1 MATPE
6 QTRLALVLNG
16 GVSLAV
22 WMGGVT
28 HELDLLRRASRGLQ
42 SDRPESVSPADH
54 ACFDMWQQVMRQ
66 AHTQVLVDV
75 IAGTSAGGLNG
86 SLLAAAIGRGTV
98 LPDLRKTWQEAAA
111 LTDDRLLGHPPYNSV
126 LDGRYFED
134 EIGKILHGMGGS
146 QREAEPVTLFVTA
159 TALDGLPEYLR
170 DGFGGRFQVA
180 DHRRIYK
187 FQHDPCAVVFRKAGA
202 ESDVWRPE
210 NHARGDFLNEKV
222 LDRLRLAAR
231 ASAGFPV
238 AFAPVD
244 ESPLL
249 EQRVRPAPEIPS
261 QGRDR
266 ASWIV
271 DGGLLNNAPFE
282 PVLGAIGDRRVDGPV
297 RRIVVY
303 IVPSTG
309 VAERHA
315 DTRPPCKATEWPSVL
330 GTAVSY
336 PREADFRNGTS
347 ELLDLMNR
355 QSFDRHLELFVRQ
368 IEPLR
373 DRDARK
379 NPSGPTDDPEALLK
393 QENERKAEVRD
404 ELRMLSESL
413 FREYRKSRISGAVWK
428 MRQLREEGRGVRS
441 LVGIPQ
447 AEGIDDIL
455 HNGHQPSWVPETKRA
470 LEDPQW
476 QPWVWGGSV
485 AERLMWTLVGDIERR
500 LRVSAAGQD
509 SPQCAPDEDVA
520 DARRREQSALT
531 EALDG
536 LSSCVRT
543 VRAVQDTLFGLIRN
557 AAETGGAPA
566 DRLDP
571 EQGPVALLNAVY
583 EQLGLKDVLGDQVH
597 NAVNAY
603 ADALRKVKDPVLSE
617 LEAVE
622 ILRFCLIA
630 EVVAHAFAS
639 PEELVEHTPQFE
651 FLRLGP
657 DDHSPV
663 FPLDKY
669 APLGDRKLY
678 GIRLGHFGAFVKPE
692 WRASDFTWGRL
703 DASHHLLRLF
713 IPDHQERRLIETSL
727 HEAILRAEI
736 GKEQMTRNLD
746 ELAEPD
752 DSLLFKRY
760 LDTKDGRHTAGRMV
774 EAVLSIL
781 AGKGST
787 DSGVKAEAGKVMFWR
802 AFGRRIGARQW
813 MGPSRLVCSP
823 ARWLWWWRIR
833 RDPATA
839 MRTTLLTALLAL
851 VSAMAGAFGLSV
863 LVRYLWKSDWS
874 WTLQLVTA
882 AAGMAVLLS
891 LEFIGTGLWCWA
903 ARHVSQRKASS
914 SNHRATSASGPGEG
928 PVATA

>member
-28 HELDLLRRASRGLQ
+28 HEIDLLRRASRGLR
-42 SDRPESVSPADH
+42 SGRPESVAPADQ
-54 ACFDMWQQVMRQ
+54 ACFETWQRVMRQ

-86 SLLAAAIGRGTV
+86 SLLAAAIGRGTA

-134 EIGKILHGMGGS
+134 EIGKILHGMSGNQGD
-146 QREAEPVTLFVTA
+146 AEPVTLFVTA

-170 DGFGGRFQVA
+170 DGFGGQFQVA

-202 ESDVWRPE
+202 ECDVWKPE
-210 NHARGDFLNEKV
+210 THARRDFLDEKV

-249 EQRVRPAPEIPS
+249 GQRVRPAPEIPS

-309 VAERHA
+309 VAERHSE
-315 DTRPPCKATEWPSVL
+315 TRPPCKATEWPSVL

-336 PREADFRNGTS
+336 PREADFRNGTA
-347 ELLDLMNR
+347 ELLALMNR
-355 QSFDRHLELFVRQ
+355 QSFDRHLELYVRQ
-368 IEPLR
+368 IEP
-373 DRDARK
+373 AHE
-379 NPSGPTDDPEALLK
+379 PETDP
-393 QENERKAEVRD
+393 RV
-404 ELRMLSESL
+404 ELHKLSETL
-413 FREYRKSRISGAVWK
+413 FPEYLRSRISGAVWK
-428 MRQLREEGRGVRS
+428 VRQLREEGRGVRS

-447 AEGIDDIL
+447 AEDIDDIL
-455 HNGHQPSWVPETKRA
+455 RHGRRPSWVPGSKRA
-470 LEDPQW
+470 LENPRW
-476 QPWVWGGSV
+476 RPWVWGVSV

-500 LRVSAAGQD
+500 LRANAAGQD

-520 DARRREQSALT
+520 DARRRDQSALT
-531 EALDG
+531 DALNG

-543 VRAVQDTLFGLIRN
+543 VRAVQDTVFALIRN
-557 AAETGGAPA
+557 ATEAGGSPA

-583 EQLGLKDVLGDQVH
+583 EQLGLKDVLGEQVH
-597 NAVNAY
+597 SAVKAY
-603 ADALRKVKDPVLSE
+603 ADALRKVKGPVVSGLGE
-617 LEAVE
+617 VE

-630 EVVAHAFAS
+630 EVVARAFAS

-678 GIRLGHFGAFVKPE
+678 GIRLNHFGAFVRPE

-713 IPDHQERRLIETSL
+713 IPDHQERRLVETEL

-736 GKEQMTRNLD
+736 GKEQMGRNLD

-752 DSLLFKRY
+752 DSLLFQRY
-760 LDTKDGRHTAGRMV
+760 LDTRNGRHTAGRMV
-774 EAVLSIL
+774 EAVLGIVV
-781 AGKGST
+781 GKGST
-787 DSGVKAEAGKVMFWR
+787 DTGVKAEAGKVMFRR
-802 AFGRRIGARQW
+802 AFGRRVEAWQW
-813 MGPSRLVCSP
+813 SGPSRLVCSP
-823 ARWLWWWRIR
+823 ARWLWWWRVR
-833 RDPATA
+833 SDPATA
-839 MRTTLLTALLAL
+839 MRTTLWAAMLTL
-851 VSAMAGAFGLSV
+851 VSAMAGAFGLAV
-863 LVRYLWKSDWS
+863 LVRYLWQSDWS
-874 WTLQLVTA
+874 WTLQLATA
-882 AAGMAVLLS
+882 AAGMAVLLG
-891 LEFIGTGLWCWA
+891 LEFIVTGLLCWT
-903 ARHVSQRKASS
+903 ARHVRQ
-914 SNHRATSASGPGEG
+914 
-928 PVATA
+928 

>member
-1 MATPE
+1 M
-6 QTRLALVLNG
+6 
-16 GVSLAV
+16 
-22 WMGGVT
+22 T
-28 HELDLLRRASRGLQ
+28 HELDLLRRASRGLR
-42 SDRPESVSPADH
+42 SDLPESVASDDQ
-54 ACFDMWQQVMRQ
+54 ACFDVWQRVMRQ

-86 SLLAAAIGRGTV
+86 SLLAAAIGRGTA

-111 LTDDRLLGHPPYNSV
+111 LADDRLLGRPPYNSV

-134 EIGKILHGMGGS
+134 EIGKILHGMCGN

-159 TALDGLPEYLR
+159 TALDGQPEYLR

-187 FQHDPCAVVFRKAGA
+187 FQHDPCAVVFRKTGA
-202 ESDVWRPE
+202 ECDEWKPE
-210 NHARGDFLNEKV
+210 NHARRDFLDEKV

-315 DTRPPCKATEWPSVL
+315 ETRPPCKATEWPSVL

-336 PREADFRNGTS
+336 PREADFRTGTA

-368 IEPLR
+368 IEPS
-373 DRDARK
+373 
-379 NPSGPTDDPEALLK
+379 PSGDRGARESPGEVADGPEALR
-393 QENERKAEVRD
+393 RKKEHAA
-404 ELRMLSESL
+404 ELRGELRELSESL
-413 FREYRKSRISGAVWK
+413 FHEYQKSRIRGAVWK
-428 MRQLREEGRGVRS
+428 VRQLREEGRGVRS
-441 LVGIPQ
+441 LVGIPH
-447 AEGIDDIL
+447 AEDIDDVL
-455 HNGHQPSWVPETKRA
+455 RNGRRPSWVPASEEA
-470 LEDPQW
+470 LEDPQCRR
-476 QPWVWGGSV
+476 WVWGASV
-485 AERLMWTLVGDIERR
+485 AERLMWTLVGDVERR
-500 LRVSAAGQD
+500 LRACAVGPD
-509 SPQCAPDEDVA
+509 SPQCAPDENVA
-520 DARRREQSALT
+520 AVRRSEQAALT
-531 EALDG
+531 DALNG
-536 LSSCVRT
+536 LSSCVRN
-543 VRAVQDTLFGLIRN
+543 VRAVQDTVFGLIRN
-557 AAETGGAPA
+557 AAEAGGAPA

-571 EQGPVALLNAVY
+571 EQGPVALLSAVY
-583 EQLGLKDVLGDQVH
+583 QQLGLEDVLGEQVH
-597 NAVNAY
+597 NAVKEY
-603 ADALRKVKDPVLSE
+603 ADALRKVEDPVPPE
-617 LEAVE
+617 FGEAG
-622 ILRFCLIA
+622 ILHFCLIA
-630 EVVAHAFAS
+630 EVVAQAFAS
-639 PEELVEHTPQFE
+639 PEDLAEHTPQFE

-678 GIRLGHFGAFVKPE
+678 GIRLSHFGAFVKPE

-713 IPDHQERRLIETSL
+713 IPDHQERRLIETEL

-736 GKEQMTRNLD
+736 GKEQMTRNLN

-752 DSLLFKRY
+752 DTRLFQRY
-760 LDTKDGRHTAGRMV
+760 LHTKDGRHTAGRMV
-774 EAVLSIL
+774 EAVLGIL
-781 AGKGST
+781 VGKGSP
-787 DSGVKAEAGKVMFWR
+787 DSSVPAEAGKIMFRR
-802 AFGRRIGARQW
+802 AFGRRVRAWQW
-813 MGPSRLVCSP
+813 IGPSRLVCSP
-823 ARWLWWWRIR
+823 ARWLWWWRVR

-839 MRTTLLTALLAL
+839 MRTTLWTALLAL

-863 LVRYLWKSDWS
+863 LVRYLWKNDWS

-891 LEFIGTGLWCWA
+891 LEFFCTGLVCWA
-903 ARHVSQRKASS
+903 AGHVRRWHRRFRQWRNRRHAASS
-914 SNHRATSASGPGEG
+914 PDHRPA
-928 PVATA
+928 